1 MITPIETP
9 WEPNLWRKELQ
20 QALRN
25 NQELLAYV
33 GVHVDNASDQ
43 DPFPVRV
50 PRGFADR
57 MQRGNPDDPL
67 LRQVLATREE
77 SIDAPGFVKDP
88 LMEQSPNNAIHPA
101 PGLLHKYQGRALLIA
116 TGACAINCRYCFR
129 RHFPYAEHQQK
140 RHEQALEALRQD
152 NSIEEIILSG
162 GDPLLLDDDYLEQ
175 LLNALAAITH
185 LQRLRIHTRIPVVLP
200 SRVTH
205 GLTKMLASTRLQ
217 VVVVIHSNHAQ
228 ELDAATARALGAL
241 DTANVRLLNQAVLL
255 RGVNDNLLTQ
265 TNLAKKLFEQRVLPY
280 YLHLPDKVAGTRHFY
295 VDDRR
300 AQQLHRDM
308 QAQLPGYLVAKLV
321 REQAGEPNKTIVSR

>member
-20 QALRN
+20 QGLRN

-33 GVHVDNASDQ
+33 GVQVENASDE

-57 MQRGNPDDPL
+57 MQKGNPQDPL

-77 SIDAPGFVKDP
+77 LIEAPGFVKDP
-88 LMEQSPNNAIHPA
+88 LMEQSPDNAIHPA
-101 PGLLHKYQGRALLIA
+101 PGLLQKYKGRALLIT

-140 RHEQALEALRQD
+140 RHEQALTALRKD

-162 GDPLLLDDDYLEQ
+162 GDPLLLDDDYLGH
-175 LLNALAAITH
+175 LLDSLAAINH

-200 SRVTH
+200 SRVTQR
-205 GLTKMLASTRLQ
+205 LTSMLESSRLQ

-228 ELDAATARALGAL
+228 ELDAETARALAAL
-241 DTANVRLLNQAVLL
+241 DRANVRLLNQAVLL
-255 RGVNDNLLTQ
+255 RGVNDNLLAQ

-280 YLHLPDKVAGTRHFY
+280 YLHLPDKVAGTQHFY
-295 VDDRR
+295 INDHT
-300 AQQLHRDM
+300 AQQLHQDM